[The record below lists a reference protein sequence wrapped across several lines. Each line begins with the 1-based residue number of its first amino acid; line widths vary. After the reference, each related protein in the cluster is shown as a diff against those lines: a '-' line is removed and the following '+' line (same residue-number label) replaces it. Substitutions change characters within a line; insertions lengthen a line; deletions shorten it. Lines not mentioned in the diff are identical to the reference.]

1 MVFTIFRKY
10 SSFCDYLFVIIYR
23 YLSSQLF
30 SATFA
35 VSFVL
40 SLIIISGRFL
50 SYMAEAA
57 NGEIEGWAVI
67 MVLLYRLPEFMALI
81 LPLSLF
87 LGVLLAYGRMYVEY
101 EMIVLKACGLG
112 QWRLVTL
119 SLVPA
124 LCMAALVAYLS
135 LVLTP
140 QGYTNSS
147 KILVQQYSRSAL
159 ELLTPGHFFTSKK
172 GDVVYAETLNT
183 DKTELKGFFTS
194 SKSGN
199 QFVTIVAESGRRVL
213 DEETGEQYMMLNN
226 GYRYELE
233 QGNPEVNELSF
244 DAYKYKLKGPNKN
257 RIRNRI
263 QSMPTME
270 LFSSTDNEEKAELQ
284 WRLSLAPLSLIIV
297 LLAVP
302 LSKANPRQGRFLK
315 LIPAVLIY
323 LTYVGAVLVV
333 KNAVADGTIPDL
345 PSVWLVHLFYLALAL
360 VLLEWDKISSALN
373 QWKLQRADKNKT
385 PLSSD
390 GNT

>member
-1 MVFTIFRKY
+1 
-10 SSFCDYLFVIIYR
+10 VIIYR

-35 VSFVL
+35 VTFVL
-40 SLIIISGRFL
+40 SLITISGRFL

-67 MVLLYRLPEFMALI
+67 MVLIYRLPEFMALI

-112 QWRLVTL
+112 EWRLIKL
-119 SLVPA
+119 SLIPA

-140 QGYTNSS
+140 QGYTNSG
-147 KILVQQYSRSAL
+147 KILIQQYSRSAL
-159 ELLTPGHFFTSKK
+159 ELLTPGHFFTSKQ
-172 GDVVYAETLNT
+172 GDVVYAEKLNT
-183 DKTELKGFFTS
+183 DKTELTGFFSS
-194 SKSGN
+194 SKRKN
-199 QFVTIVAESGRRVL
+199 LLTTIVADSGKRIL
-213 DEETGEQYMMLNN
+213 DKETGEQYMMLNN

-233 QGNPEVNELSF
+233 EGSSELNELAF
-244 DAYKYKLKGPNKN
+244 DSYKYKLKGPDEN
-257 RIRNRI
+257 RVRNRI
-263 QSMPTME
+263 QSMPTKE
-270 LFSSTDNEEKAELQ
+270 LFASSDNQEKAELQ
-284 WRLSLAPLSLIIV
+284 WRLALIPLTLIIV

-333 KNAVADGTIPDL
+333 KNAIADGTVSEFPGI
-345 PSVWLVHLFYLALAL
+345 WIVHLFYLGLAL
-360 VLLEWDKISSALN
+360 VLLEWERVSSKIN
-373 QWKLQRADKNKT
+373 QWKLHKAEKKMAAQNEGE
-385 PLSSD
+385 S
-390 GNT
+390 